1 MKMKPKK
8 DDEVKINTLLRPYSY
23 FKVCCYINPTVP
35 VWQLSVII
43 QNLQNEERDSI
54 PEKETIWKKTFN
66 TRILD
71 ERKTEL
77 DQSIRRS
84 ASDVAIAEKR

>member
-1 MKMKPKK
+1 MS
-8 DDEVKINTLLRPYSY
+8 KITHCYDLIHTSRYGTTSILVECGYTCGKI
-23 FKVCCYINPTVP
+23 FK
-35 VWQLSVII
+35 
-43 QNLQNEERDSI
+43 NEERDSI

>member
-1 MKMKPKK
+1 M
-8 DDEVKINTLLRPYSY
+8 LLHQSY
-23 FKVCCYINPTVP
+23 YT
-35 VWQLSVII
+35 SVVVECGKLPLVI